1 MALTTIKTCYSQID
15 AHILKNMLEGEG
27 IECILFDYNIVSIN
41 PLYSNAVGGIKLKI
55 QEEDKEKAMVILAEL
70 AEKPFLDKNNEVISC
85 PKCQSQ
91 KLYSYFNS
99 MNDAKGVLAAI
110 TSIMLI
116 SFPLYTKSVY
126 RCKECEME
134 FEVK

>member
-1 MALTTIKTCYSQID
+1 MAMITIKTCYSEID

-27 IECILFDYNIVSIN
+27 IECILFDDNIVSIN

-55 QEEDKEKAMVILAEL
+55 QEEDKDKAMNILVEL
-70 AEKPFLDKNNEVISC
+70 AEKPFLNKNNEVISC
-85 PKCQSQ
+85 PTCQSQ
-91 KLYSYFNS
+91 KLYSNFNS

-110 TSIMLI
+110 TSVLL
-116 SFPLYTKSVY
+116 SAFPLYTKSVY

-134 FEVK
+134 FDVK